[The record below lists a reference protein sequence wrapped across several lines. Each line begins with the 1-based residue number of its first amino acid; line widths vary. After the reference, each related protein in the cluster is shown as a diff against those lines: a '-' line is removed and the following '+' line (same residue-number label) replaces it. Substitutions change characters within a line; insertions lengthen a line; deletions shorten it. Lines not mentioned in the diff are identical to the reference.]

1 MTISELKEINNK
13 ETKLNKEIAEID
25 ILNSQTSAFATKP
38 DPNVDNIFENLITLK
53 ALNSTWIQLRNTN
66 NEILLSKLFNINE
79 EYTFSLKD
87 KLVITTGN
95 AGDIVVSIGGKVMG
109 KLGKKGEVLDS
120 ISISPDYFSN

>member
-1 MTISELKEINNK
+1 MEISVLPTYDVELAGWKIIFDSALSAIKEGKQYKQWLQEFSSFDANNPNKREKRFINVWNH
-13 ETKLNKEIAEID
+13 A
-25 ILNSQTSAFATKP
+25 
-38 DPNVDNIFENLITLK
+38 
-53 ALNSTWIQLRNTN
+53 
-66 NEILLSKLFNINE
+66 
-79 EYTFSLKD
+79 YTFSLKD